1 MQQWEEAV
9 QTFEELFSVAQS
21 TDNLRGQA
29 IALYGWGQV
38 ADHQGKYQQARAFI
52 DQALDC

>member
-1 MQQWEEAV
+1 VQQWEEAI

>member
-21 TDNLRGQA
+21 TDNLRGQS

-38 ADHQGKYQQARAFI
+38 QPGWLMIK
-52 DQALDC
+52 